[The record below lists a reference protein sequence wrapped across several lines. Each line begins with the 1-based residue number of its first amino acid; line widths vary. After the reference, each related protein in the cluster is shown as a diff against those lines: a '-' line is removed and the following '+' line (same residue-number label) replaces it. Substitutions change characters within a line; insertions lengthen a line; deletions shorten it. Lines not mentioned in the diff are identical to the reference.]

1 MNKFNWAHCVVIPL
15 MVLNIVSS
23 VSVHGG
29 NGGESIGH
37 ETRNNL
43 ADLIAI
49 EFIRQERNNFG
60 RWSLINFGQYERARA
75 TSRPGIFLASRI
87 TAPFF

>member
-60 RWSLINFGQYERARA
+60 RWILVRPLDSPPKWINKFWNCL
-75 TSRPGIFLASRI
+75 TKKLD
-87 TAPFF
+87 